1 MVVFIAT
8 HPYLLIAN
16 RILRNNP
23 VLVEDVIYWVN
34 KKMNDMRRSYK
45 NIIIRTIINHYIY

>member
-23 VLVEDVIYWVN
+23 VLVVDIIYSVN

>member
-1 MVVFIAT
+1 MLVFIAT

-16 RILRNNP
+16 WILRNNP
-23 VLVEDVIYWVN
+23 ALVEDIIYWVN